1 MLWPHF
7 DPGDSV
13 RDELVRYEL
22 EDGNAWLRFDDGKAN
37 VISPASIGG
46 FNTALDRAE
55 KGAKVV
61 VIAGRPGRFSAG
73 FDLSV
78 MGQGGDAVVSLVRG
92 GAELA
97 TRLYSFPLPVIAAVT
112 GHALA
117 MGAVLLMSVDERV
130 AVEGES
136 KIGLN
141 ETAIGMTLPEFA
153 RILARERLSPT
164 HLTRATANAE
174 IYTPLGAIEAG
185 FVDRV
190 VPADRLEEVVRSRAQ
205 TLAALDGRAHGA
217 TKLALRATAIEAL
230 RESTAAFTGMNAT
243 S

>member
-1 MLWPHF
+1 MLQLPTQSG
-7 DPGDSV
+7 DPVS
-13 RDELVRYEL
+13 DELVRYEL
-22 EDGNAWLRFDDGKAN
+22 RDGIAWLGFDDGKAN
-37 VISPASIGG
+37 VISPASIDALHA
-46 FNTALDRAE
+46 ALDRAE
-55 KGAKVV
+55 KDAQAV
-61 VIAGRPGRFSAG
+61 VIMGRPGRFSAG

-78 MGQGGDAVVSLVRG
+78 MKQGGDAVVNMVRG

-97 TRLYSFPLPVIAAVT
+97 TRLYSFPLPVVAAVS

-130 AVEGES
+130 AVEGDS

-153 RILARERLSPT
+153 LILARERLAPT

-174 IYTPLGAIEAG
+174 IFTPADAIQAG

-190 VPADRLEEVVRSRAQ
+190 VSADRLEAVVRDRAQ
-205 TLAALDGRAHGA
+205 SLAALDGRAHGA
-217 TKLALRATAIEAL
+217 TKLALRATALEAL
-230 RESTAAFTGMNAT
+230 RESVRAFTGMNPG